1 MKVYIKNVFKP
12 DKLSCIIIKKPE
24 KLYLIDKKDKLII
37 YSKEGIYEIEQQ
49 NTYKLIMNL
58 ENTEQKVV
66 NNLDFLIDNTVITK
80 ECIFQ
85 IPREHIS
92 VPLLIFTYSLE
103 KKTYIRLV
111 IECVEENE
119 IIKPIDYYFKL
130 DIEKSSDI
138 INYIEDINVFLS
150 MLN

>member
-1 MKVYIKNVFKP
+1 MKVYIKNIFNINKLTSIIFK
-12 DKLSCIIIKKPE
+12 KQE
-24 KLYLIDKKDKLII
+24 KLNLLDKKEKLVV
-37 YSKEGIYEIEQQ
+37 YSKEGIFEIDQK

-80 ECIFQ
+80 ERIFQ
-85 IPREHIS
+85 IPTEHIS
-92 VPLLIFTYSLE
+92 VPLLIFTYYLE

-111 IECVEENE
+111 IECVEDKESV
-119 IIKPIDYYFKL
+119 KPIDYYFEIDTENTL
-130 DIEKSSDI
+130 DI